1 MARYNLAI
9 TLPLLYHKCTFE
21 RAMQRRM
28 KEVSQGNRPKRK
40 PLRREQKV
48 LLAVAMVFVVYIFAF
63 CYVPIAGW
71 GLSVFRYK
79 PAFGLN
85 FAKQKFVGLDNFVR
99 IWNERSEVLR
109 VLRNTLALSALGL
122 ICSPLPMILA
132 ILFSELRSKKYMS
145 FVQTVTTFPNFIS
158 WIIVYGVC
166 YTIFSNTGVWANA
179 VYALTGQKQVMGF
192 LSNVNTAWGF
202 QTFLGQWKS
211 LGWNAIIYCAAI
223 AGIDDTLY
231 EAAKIDGANRF
242 QQIWHVTLPGLKDTF
257 FVLFLL
263 SISNILSSGFDH
275 YFVFNN
281 PMVSDK
287 LMVLDLWTYQ
297 LGIGQA
303 DYSYSIAVGIIK
315 TFVSL
320 ILLFTANGI
329 SKKIR
334 GYSIV

>member
-1 MARYNLAI
+1 MQGGEIAGRELRKKHIEEAATNGGTTLDKVKVFRGENDALEHSHHLCEARR
-9 TLPLLYHKCTFE
+9 T
-21 RAMQRRM
+21 
-28 KEVSQGNRPKRK
+28 
-40 PLRREQKV
+40 
-48 LLAVAMVFVVYIFAF
+48 LAVNKDLLTFFAR
-63 CYVPIAGW
+63 CQQLDRNIMG
-71 GLSVFRYK
+71 SVAFFQRD
-79 PAFGLN
+79 PASGHILISCDDLF
-85 FAKQKFVGLDNFVR
+85 
-99 IWNERSEVLR
+99 ILR
-109 VLRNTLALSALGL
+109 G
-122 ICSPLPMILA
+122 
-132 ILFSELRSKKYMS
+132 
-145 FVQTVTTFPNFIS
+145 
-158 WIIVYGVC
+158 
-166 YTIFSNTGVWANA
+166 A
-179 VYALTGQKQVMGF
+179 VA
-192 LSNVNTAWGF
+192 
-202 QTFLGQWKS
+202 
-211 LGWNAIIYCAAI
+211 
-223 AGIDDTLY
+223 
-231 EAAKIDGANRF
+231 AAKGAVVNRF

-303 DYSYSIAVGIIK
+303 DYSYSIAVGIIR